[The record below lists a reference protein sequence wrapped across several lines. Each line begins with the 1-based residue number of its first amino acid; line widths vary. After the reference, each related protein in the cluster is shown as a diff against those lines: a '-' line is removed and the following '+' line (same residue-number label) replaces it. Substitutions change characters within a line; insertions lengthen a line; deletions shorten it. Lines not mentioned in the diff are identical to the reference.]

1 MHYRKIIALMGVP
14 LFLASCAP
22 KKAAPNASP
31 IYFFAARPAPAQPAP
46 VEMQGISDPERG
58 LKSMSQAFKAGN
70 FDAAL
75 KIARGLAEQH
85 PGTSWYRRSL
95 FLTEQVLI
103 RMDRPSEADSAMLR
117 VKAEYPEMADYAVF
131 LLAEYHFSGGRFT
144 QAAALYQDITERYPK
159 SSLAVRAAYQQ
170 AQALHGA
177 SAFAPEADVLE
188 AFLRNNPG
196 SELAANA
203 QLALGRALAA
213 EARMDRAVQAYREV
227 WVRYPGTAP
236 DQEAVKAL
244 SELSASGYQVA
255 PWTGDE
261 WYERGKNLFR
271 AAQYDKSVEA
281 FRKLLEAEPNT
292 PNRPDALFRTGVALF
307 HLGRRGDA
315 AAALEKMVKQYPLD
329 HRVPEALYWTGRSYG
344 RLNEREKGIA
354 TLHKIVNA
362 HPRSEWADDA
372 LFMIGNIYRDAS
384 DTRKAL
390 AVYSRLATEYP
401 ESKFADSALWWNAW
415 TYYNAGEYAKVET
428 ALQELINRYPR
439 SFLVHQAR
447 YWQGRTAEKTG
458 NPAKAA
464 EYYGKV
470 LKRGPYTYYGY
481 RAAERLSASPNLK
494 EPIPVPDAVVD
505 VIPAACEEEECLDGS
520 PSPLETEDGPPVWT
534 DETRQLLAAE
544 PSFKKTLEL
553 MHLDM
558 KKEAAAELWHLQGK
572 VPRRRGA
579 LIGLSKAFFELGDYY
594 RSLIL
599 VLRNYERYL
608 DGEVR
613 ETPADLWLLPPG
625 LLGQHCG
632 LFAQIRSGPLPGRGY
647 YPPGEPVPSRSNV
660 AGRSARRHAG
670 HAGHGRVDSA
680 EHPAAGIRP
689 HKTLRVG
696 YGDQSR
702 YLVHR
707 SFDEAVQGGPAS
719 GGRSLQRRTRGGCG
733 LDQQERRN
741 PGARRVRR
749 SDPVLGDPGVRK
761 KGAPKLFRVSTHLRQ
776 DRPGDSG
783 KHKLRNRTGGK
794 YRDRRRPQGSGA
806 LKPVL
811 DAVQGMPLHDD
822 ILLYYNSRAGR
833 G

>member
-271 AAQYDKSVEA
+271 AARYDKSVEA

-613 ETPADLWLLPPG
+613 ETPADLWLLAYPQGYWDSIVAYSRKYGQDPYLVAAIIRQESQFHPEAMSPAG
-625 LLGQHCG
+625 ARGVMQVMPATGEWIAQNIRLQGFDRTKLFESDMAINLGTWYIAHLMKRFKGDPLLVAAAYNAGPE
-632 LFAQIRSGPLPGRGY
+632 AVAAWISRSGGILERDEFVEAIPFSETRGY
-647 YPPGEPVPSRSNV
+647 V
-660 AGRSARRHAG
+660 
-670 HAGHGRVDSA
+670 
-680 EHPAAGIRP
+680 
-689 HKTLRVG
+689 
-696 YGDQSR
+696 
-702 YLVHR
+702 
-707 SFDEAVQGGPAS
+707 
-719 GGRSLQRRTRGGCG
+719 
-733 LDQQERRN
+733 
-741 PGARRVRR
+741 
-749 SDPVLGDPGVRK
+749 K
-761 KGAPKLFRVSTHLRQ
+761 KV
-776 DRPGDSG
+776 
-783 KHKLRNRTGGK
+783 LRNYFEYQRIYDRTDQGIAGSTSSGTG
-794 YRDRRRPQGSGA
+794 RAVNTAIVGDRKEAAP
-806 LKPVL
+806 
-811 DAVQGMPLHDD
+811 
-822 ILLYYNSRAGR
+822 
-833 G
+833 